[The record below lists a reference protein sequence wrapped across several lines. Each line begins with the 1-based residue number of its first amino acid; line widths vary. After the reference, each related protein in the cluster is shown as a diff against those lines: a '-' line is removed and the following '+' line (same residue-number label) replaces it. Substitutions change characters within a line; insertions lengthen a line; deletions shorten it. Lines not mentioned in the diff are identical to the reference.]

1 MELNLS
7 NKTSSNET
15 RIAES
20 DIEAMTHPLVTL
32 MILFGLPF
40 GVLLVVVPSL
50 TVIIII
56 LKNRKLK
63 ERYNNIFYVNL
74 LIGDVLAALIRW
86 IITSII
92 IICYF
97 LDLPNINCNIV
108 SMPHYTAL
116 FGSRLMFV
124 PVVVDRFLYVALP
137 FSYNNIVTTKRVGW
151 TVANLW
157 LVALAFGIFRV
168 VSQDHYL
175 IPDRGIC
182 TPKGD
187 NNPLLSMFIM
197 GTLVVSIGI
206 ITGTCIYLRYK
217 IIHSNRFFQSV
228 KRTIAEEQKA
238 VKAGRLVEILQ
249 EQVKPTF
256 SVFIAGGIDAV
267 FNALLMFML
276 FLQQVW
282 HSAPYTVDFI
292 AIPIFLC
299 QRFSH
304 AVIYAIRDNDIRK
317 EILEIYKNIRGPK
330 KSKVIVLNGQ

>member
-1 MELNLS
+1 
-7 NKTSSNET
+7 
-15 RIAES
+15 
-20 DIEAMTHPLVTL
+20 
-32 MILFGLPF
+32 
-40 GVLLVVVPSL
+40 
-50 TVIIII
+50 
-56 LKNRKLK
+56 
-63 ERYNNIFYVNL
+63 
-74 LIGDVLAALIRW
+74 
-86 IITSII
+86 
-92 IICYF
+92 
-97 LDLPNINCNIV
+97 
-108 SMPHYTAL
+108 
-116 FGSRLMFV
+116 MFV

-151 TVANLW
+151 TAASLW

-175 IPDRGIC
+175 IPDRGTC
-182 TPKGD
+182 TLKGD

-228 KRTIAEEQKA
+228 KRTIADEQKA

-256 SVFIAGGIDAV
+256 SVFIAGGTDAV
-267 FNALLMFML
+267 FMVIML
-276 FLQQVW
+276 FLKQAW
-282 HSAPYTVDFI
+282 HSAPYTVGFI

-299 QRFSH
+299 QCFSH

-317 EILEIYKNIRGPK
+317 EILEIYKNIRGLK
-330 KSKVIVLNGQ
+330 KSKVIVLNGR